1 VSILIL
7 TSIARATMSGK
18 HKVWLSMVFV
28 VTCRSRMLFAGAAG
42 KPVKLCSAV
51 AKTASRLIVK

>member
-1 VSILIL
+1 
-7 TSIARATMSGK
+7 MSGK

-28 VTCRSRMLFAGAAG
+28 VACRSRMLFVGAAG